1 MWSGDPDGRPRE
13 RLLRRGPRD
22 LTDVELLAVVLRNGH
37 SGQSAVDLAGT
48 VLRLHRD
55 VPALARVRADVLA
68 GVAGMGPAKAASIAA
83 AVELGRRTVE
93 LAEALPLRRP
103 ADVVAAVRRDQAVAD
118 REELLVLVADV
129 GNRLRWTVPVAA
141 GPLTTPGV
149 AVRLVVDTT
158 VAYGGAA
165 VAVARRCPG
174 PGAEATA
181 LDEEVV
187 RRLRPAA
194 TYAGLR
200 LLDYVVVG
208 DVEWAGVVGR
218 LRYSPPGPP
227 QLPPR
232 PDPPPVP
239 GRGPEPAAH
248 PASGTAARLREGGR
262 PT

>member
-13 RLLRRGPRD
+13 RLLRRGPRE

-37 SGQSAVDLAGT
+37 SGQSAVDLADT

-55 VPALARVRADVLA
+55 VPALAGVRADVLA

-93 LAEALPLRRP
+93 LAEAVPLRRP
-103 ADVVAAVRRDQAVAD
+103 ADVVAAVRRDRPVAE

-129 GNRLRWTVPVAA
+129 GNRLRWTVPVAT
-141 GPLTTPGV
+141 GPLVTPSV
-149 AVRLVVDTT
+149 AVRLVVETA

-165 VAVARRCPG
+165 VAVARRCTG
-174 PGAEATA
+174 PGADATA

-218 LRYSPPGPP
+218 LRYTPEPGPP
-227 QLPPR
+227 PRLPPR
-232 PDPPPVP
+232 PAGPPPAP
-239 GRGPEPAAH
+239 GRDADANAAL
-248 PASGTAARLREGGR
+248 PVEGGR
-262 PT
+262 PS